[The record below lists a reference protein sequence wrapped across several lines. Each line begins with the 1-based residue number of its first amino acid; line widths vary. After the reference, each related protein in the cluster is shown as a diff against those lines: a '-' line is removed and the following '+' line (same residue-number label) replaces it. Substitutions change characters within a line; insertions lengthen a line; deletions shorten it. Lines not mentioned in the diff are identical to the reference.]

1 MSYATIER
9 ECLEAIDLEKVI
21 TLTCCRQLIN
31 DQINIIM
38 ADLEKRGHDEKPRK
52 LIVQIDGVMDDR
64 GKVCLTVQVQ
74 PKMPPMKSLEITGKL
89 QKDDEG
95 YSLLFGPDA
104 DSEGGEL

>member
-9 ECLEAIDLEKVI
+9 ECLEVIDLEKVVE
-21 TLTCCRQLIN
+21 LTCCRRLIN
-31 DQINIIM
+31 DQINVLM
-38 ADLEKRGHDEKPRK
+38 ADLEMRGHDEKPRK
-52 LIVQIDGVMDDR
+52 LIVQIEGVMDR
-64 GKVCLTVQVQ
+64 GKVCLAVQVQ

-95 YSLLFGPDA
+95 CSLLFGPDA

>member
-9 ECLEAIDLEKVI
+9 ECLEVIDLEKVV

-31 DQINIIM
+31 DQINILI
-38 ADLEKRGHDEKPRK
+38 ADLEKRGHDDKPRK
-52 LIVQIDGVMDDR
+52 LIVQIEGVMDR

-74 PKMPPMKSLEITGKL
+74 AKMPPMKSLEITGKL
-89 QKDDEG
+89 QKDNDG

-104 DSEGGEL
+104 DSEGGEM